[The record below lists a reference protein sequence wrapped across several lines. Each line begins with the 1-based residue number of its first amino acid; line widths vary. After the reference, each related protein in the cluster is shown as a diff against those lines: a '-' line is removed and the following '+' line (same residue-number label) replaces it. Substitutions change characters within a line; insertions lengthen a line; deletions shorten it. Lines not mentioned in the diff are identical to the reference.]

1 MKKSHVAV
9 FWTAVVL
16 AACQAPKKPTYQ
28 FQISDLEP
36 NLITLSSDDLWVG
49 CLSPKEKRL
58 RPLFLEN
65 EFKTMGLEPGNG
77 ASFFQDVPMVSI
89 LSKPVGNMELKNSNS
104 TISLEGFKDFVI
116 WTQKTDSLVEVK
128 DAEMVFAGFGI
139 VAPEYGWNDYAGLD
153 VKGKIVVVL
162 VNDPGFGTEDGAF
175 FQR

>member
-1 MKKSHVAV
+1 
-9 FWTAVVL
+9 
-16 AACQAPKKPTYQ
+16 
-28 FQISDLEP
+28 
-36 NLITLSSDDLWVG
+36 
-49 CLSPKEKRL
+49 
-58 RPLFLEN
+58 
-65 EFKTMGLEPGNG
+65 
-77 ASFFQDVPMVSI
+77 MVSI

-175 FQR
+175 FSKVIR